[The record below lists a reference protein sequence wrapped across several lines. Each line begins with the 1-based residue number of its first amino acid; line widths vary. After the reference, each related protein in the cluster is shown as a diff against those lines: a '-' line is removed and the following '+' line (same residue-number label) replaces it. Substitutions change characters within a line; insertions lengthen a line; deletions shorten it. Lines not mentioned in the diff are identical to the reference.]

1 MGENMSRSSADRSL
15 HGEEAES
22 RAAVEPI
29 AALVA
34 VLAVGAALGLYVVA
48 LDDAEPDQTRPTAEA
63 TLDQVE
69 ASVTTG
75 GVVEPERLR
84 GVGGFRDVATVAI
97 KADGETW
104 TVRLGEETTTPET
117 ARNADAVAVAERS
130 VTVSVG
136 PGRNVRGTLRAVVY
150 R

>member
-1 MGENMSRSSADRSL
+1 MSRSSGELSL
-15 HGEEAES
+15 RGEGNES

-34 VLAVGAALGLYVVA
+34 VLAVGAALGLYAVA
-48 LDDAEPDQTRPTAEA
+48 LDDAAPDRERPTAEA
-63 TLDQVE
+63 TLDRVE
-69 ASVTTG
+69 PAVTTG

-84 GVGGFRDVATVAI
+84 EVTEFRYTATVAI
-97 KADGETW
+97 EAEGETW
-104 TVRLGEETTTPET
+104 TVRSGDEAPASET
-117 ARNADAVAVAERS
+117 ARDADRIAVVERP
-130 VTVSVG
+130 VTVNVG